1 MRRGVE
7 MLLPMLDGE
16 GMWAVEWGS
25 WCCGADDE
33 G

>member
-1 MRRGVE
+1 ME

>member
-1 MRRGVE
+1 ME
-7 MLLPMLDGE
+7 MLLLMLDGE
-16 GMWAVEWGS
+16 GMWAAEWGS